1 MGRLHAGREVRIGT
15 ACLDVSAVP
24 HGLLHQELVGHDIG
38 WVAGVGVGLDAAE
51 HASDLVLGVDLVREA
66 DRLRRRDELVVQRLE
81 AALGGLGRLGG
92 THEVEGGAVMVGK
105 DAGDDGAE
113 GVHEG
118 VDLVEREP
126 VAHEAA
132 VLGKERLAIA
142 RVEVDE
148 LSVRPAAVGLGEV
161 IGQLVVGDG
170 HERLDAVDTAL
181 LEHAPVELDAGA
193 IGLLVIPLRVDAGPV
208 DREPIDLESHLGEK
222 GDVLLVAVV
231 VVDRLVRRVR
241 ETGLDLVGESARHP
255 TAARR
260 EVILNARTLAVLVPG
275 AFALVRGRGP
285 APEEPIGKRA
295 HDLLPSLVSRITR
308 PLPQAPSRRAASHR
322 P

>member
-1 MGRLHAGREVRIGT
+1 MVR
-15 ACLDVSAVP
+15 
-24 HGLLHQELVGHDIG
+24 Q
-38 WVAGVGVGLDAAE
+38 
-51 HASDLVLGVDLVREA
+51 
-66 DRLRRRDELVVQRLE
+66 
-81 AALGGLGRLGG
+81 
-92 THEVEGGAVMVGK
+92 
-105 DAGDDGAE
+105 DAGDDGTE
-113 GVHEG
+113 GMHEG

-132 VLGKERLAIA
+132 VLDKERLAVA

-148 LSVRPAAVGLGEV
+148 LSVRPAAVGLGKV

-170 HERLDAVDTAL
+170 HERLDAMGAAL

-222 GDVLLVAVV
+222 GDVLLVAMV

-285 APEEPIGKRA
+285 APEEPIGKRT
-295 HDLLPSLVSRITR
+295 HDLLLLSSRRSTR